1 MPKPRSKN
9 EAKEYAIYL
18 ILSPIDTKQMY
29 IGKTY
34 SHRLRKTYTEHLRL
48 RVAKTRE
55 MSSKA
60 AELHRLPPLY
70 ILEEC
75 KLTSCEA
82 FRRCIVWTRYFIDH
96 GYTQITEDILT
107 EYAQN
112 LILATQAYYDLI
124 KNKSI
129 EDILLPKGGL
139 FENYGTV
146 KKPRTQTD
154 KHTISI
160 RFDPEEYLLIRQK
173 SHLAGL
179 SMGQYCKD
187 RILNSPVIYI
197 DHAEIE
203 SRLDAHENESR
214 LLKQILFSVYKT
226 HKYYPA
232 DIKNI
237 QFCAT
242 HHREL
247 IDQTIADLENTVMSI
262 RTPKEAVDQRE
273 LAKLV
278 AARGDTE
285 IVVSCIV
292 SENEYTEIKQRAEKL
307 KMRVCFFCHF
317 GAKHG
322 RLIVS
327 NYRLYSKI
335 SEYTLSV
342 VVLMQQIMFTIYKT
356 GKYYPPDLALI
367 QSEIDALRN
376 KHVQYSDAISNYLH
390 QFQKERY

>member
-9 EAKEYAIYL
+9 EVKEYAIYL
-18 ILSPIDTKQMY
+18 ILSPIDMKQMY

-34 SHRLRKTYTEHLRL
+34 PHRLRKTYTEHLRL

-55 MSSKA
+55 MCSKA

-75 KLTSCEA
+75 KLTSREA
-82 FRRCIVWTRYFIDH
+82 FRRCVAWTRYFLDL
-96 GYTQITEDILT
+96 GYMQITEDILT

-112 LILATQAYYDLI
+112 LVPATQDYYDLI
-124 KNKSI
+124 KSKSI

-139 FENYGTV
+139 FANYGTV
-146 KKPRTQTD
+146 KKPHAQTD
-154 KHTISI
+154 KHIISI

-187 RILNSPVIYI
+187 RILNSTVIYN
-197 DHAEIE
+197 DHTEMEA
-203 SRLDAHENESR
+203 RWNAHEDELI

-226 HKYYPA
+226 HNYYPA

-242 HHREL
+242 RHCEL
-247 IDQTIADLENTVMSI
+247 IEQTISNLKNTIMSI
-262 RTPKEAVDQRE
+262 QTPKEVADQRE
-273 LAKLV
+273 LTELV

-292 SENEYTEIKQRAEKL
+292 SENEYTEIKQRAETL
-307 KMRVCFFCHF
+307 KMRVSFFCHSA
-317 GAKHG
+317 AKHG

-327 NYRLYSKI
+327 NYRLFSKI
-335 SEYTLSV
+335 SEYYLSV
-342 VVLMQQIMFTIYKT
+342 IVLMQQIMFTIYKT

-367 QSEIDALRN
+367 QSEIDTLRN
-376 KHVQYSDAISNYLH
+376 KHVQYSDALINYLH
-390 QFQKERY
+390 QLQKELY